1 MGDIAYKDRA
11 AALERWRRKKMGR
24 SVEAYVRGAT
34 VDFYAWL
41 ERSHEDHEDEVP
53 DGPPVWICGDCHMG
67 NLGPLA
73 DGEGKVRVDIRDFDQ
88 TVIGNPAHD
97 LIRMGLSFAS
107 AARSS
112 NLSGHATAGII
123 EALAEG
129 YAEGVGSAHEER
141 DPSRAPKV
149 IRKAKGKAIKRR
161 WRELAEERIDGNSLS
176 IPRGKRFW
184 PITDTE
190 RRRIEQVVLSRSV
203 REALFGEGT
212 AADDV
217 SVRDA
222 AYWRKGCSSLGL
234 LRYAV
239 LMDVRG
245 APALV
250 DVKEAVTSAAPRA
263 ALAAEGERMP
273 EDQGERIVAG
283 ARHLAPALGE
293 RMASA
298 RMGERTVFVRT
309 LAPQDLKLDLTRLK
323 GKHALRSAHYLG
335 GIVAHAHAR
344 QMDADGRGLW
354 LEQIHRDRTENVDA
368 PSWLWSPVVSLL
380 GDHEQAYLDFC
391 RRHPH

>member
-1 MGDIAYKDRA
+1 MGDVAYEDRA
-11 AALERWRRKKMGR
+11 AALERRRRKKMGR
-24 SVEAYVRGAT
+24 SVEAYVRGSTA
-34 VDFYAWL
+34 DFYAWL
-41 ERSHEDHEDEVP
+41 ERSHEGEMP
-53 DGPPVWICGDCHMG
+53 DGPPVWICGDCHLG

-73 DGEGKVRVDIRDFDQ
+73 DSEGEVRVDIRDFDQ

-129 YAEGVGSAHEER
+129 YAVGVGNAHQER

-149 IRKAKGKAIKRR
+149 IRKAKGRAVRRR
-161 WRELAEERIDGNSLS
+161 WRELAEERINGNSFS

-190 RRRIEQVVLSRSV
+190 RRHVEDVVLSQPV
-203 REALFGEGT
+203 REALFGEDT
-212 AADDV
+212 AADEMT
-217 SVRDA
+217 VRDA

-234 LRYAV
+234 LRYAILV
-239 LMDVRG
+239 EARG
-245 APALV
+245 VPALL
-250 DVKEAVTSAAPRA
+250 DIKEAVTSAAPRA
-263 ALAAEGERMP
+263 VPASKDERMP
-273 EDQGERIVAG
+273 DDEGERIVAG
-283 ARHLAPALGE
+283 ARQLAPALGE

-309 LAPQDLKLDLTRLK
+309 LAPQDLKLDLTRLRS
-323 GKHALRSAHYLG
+323 KHALRSAHYLG
-335 GIVAHAHAR
+335 GIVAHAHVR
-344 QMDADGRGLW
+344 QMDRDGRGRW
-354 LEQIHRDRTENVDA
+354 LDQIHRERAENVDA

-380 GDHEQAYLDFC
+380 GDHERAYLDFC
-391 RRHPH
+391 RRHPS